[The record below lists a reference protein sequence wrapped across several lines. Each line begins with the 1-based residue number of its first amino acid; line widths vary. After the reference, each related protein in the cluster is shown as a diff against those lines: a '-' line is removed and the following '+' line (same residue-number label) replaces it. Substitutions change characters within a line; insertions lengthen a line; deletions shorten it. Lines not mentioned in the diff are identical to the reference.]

1 MSESYS
7 RIVVQLTPREREL
20 LNGMGNCFAS
30 CHADFEE
37 TVQMVGGARGMSKR
51 EVKKM
56 LDEIREK
63 YSRDPEYLKLR
74 SRLPEDF
81 AL

>member
-1 MSESYS
+1 
-7 RIVVQLTPREREL
+7 
-20 LNGMGNCFAS
+20 
-30 CHADFEE
+30 
-37 TVQMVGGARGMSKR
+37 MSKL